1 MSIEIVSPMPGK
13 IIEIMVEVGDV
24 VEEDAEL
31 MILEAM
37 KMENVIPAIGN
48 GTVKEIKVAVDDTVS
63 TDQVLAILE

>member
-13 IIEIMVEVGDV
+13 IIEIMVEVGAV
-24 VEEDAEL
+24 VEEDEEL

-37 KMENVIPAIGN
+37 KMENVIPATGS

-63 TDQVLAILE
+63 TDQVLAVLE